1 MKTLNPQKQ
10 SRVLLANLLEIEPAD
25 LRAWRL
31 RRRIP
36 LRQLARMVLVAPA
49 TLNRWESGESEPGTT
64 RIVALQTAVADLE
77 RRA

>member
-1 MKTLNPQKQ
+1 MKTFDPQKQ

-36 LRQLARMVLVAPA
+36 LRQLAGMVVVAPA
-49 TLNRWESGESEPGTT
+49 TLHRWESGESEPGAT
-64 RIVALQTAVADLE
+64 RILALQAAVADLE
-77 RRA
+77 GRA